1 MSHRTIMIILAAAFA
16 AGPVPAS
23 AFEAT
28 DDPPRVKRHKSTRV
42 KAFVK
47 RVEEKDTSRCLDVQR
62 GVGTQW
68 VTMDGAEDAARK
80 DWMETVRYDFG
91 EKFMSI
97 DNAKDYEHRCS
108 RSSVGS
114 AAAQMLFRCEVRA
127 RPCLAPA
134 AEATKK

>member
-1 MSHRTIMIILAAAFA
+1 MSHRLIMIILAAAFA
-16 AGPVPAS
+16 AGPVPVS
-23 AFEAT
+23 AFEAS
-28 DDPPRVKRHKSTRV
+28 DDAPKVKRHKGTRV

-47 RVEEKDTSRCLDVQR
+47 RVEDDRRCLDVQR

-68 VTMDGAEDAARK
+68 VTMDGAEDAAKK

-97 DNAKDYEHRCS
+97 DNARDYEHRCS
-108 RSSVGS
+108 RSSVGT
-114 AAAQMLFRCEVRA
+114 AAAQMLFRCEVKA

-134 AEATKK
+134 ADAKK

>member
-1 MSHRTIMIILAAAFA
+1 MSYRLIMIILAAAFA
-16 AGPVPAS
+16 AGPVPVS
-23 AFEAT
+23 AFEDEA
-28 DDPPRVKRHKSTRV
+28 PKVKRHKATRV

-47 RVEEKDTSRCLDVQR
+47 RVEDTGRCLEVQR

-68 VTMDGAEDAARK
+68 ITMEGAEDAARK

-108 RSSVGS
+108 RSSVGT
-114 AAAQMLFRCEVRA
+114 AAAQMLFRCEVKA
-127 RPCLAPA
+127 RPCIAA
-134 AEATKK
+134 AEEAPKK